1 MSDSPAES
9 FINKMKRYIS
19 EMGSRDWVDV
29 YHRVRNESDNLAVIG
44 VLVPQSV
51 VKDVLRTD
59 DWRIQPEHL
68 TPGCT
73 KYFGGKVEYHVHGHK
88 DGYQPLV
95 VERSFHGIKPASQE
109 IAEEFRLFHNLYQP
123 H

>member
-1 MSDSPAES
+1 MVKGL
-9 FINKMKRYIS
+9 FF
-19 EMGSRDWVDV
+19 

-44 VLVPQSV
+44 VLVPLSV

-73 KYFGGKVEYHVHGHK
+73 KYLHAIFGHPRFLLRGLEGT
-88 DGYQPLV
+88 
-95 VERSFHGIKPASQE
+95 RAE
-109 IAEEFRLFHNLYQP
+109 ISLAVMAYNFKRMLKLMGGAALRTALATR
-123 H
+123 